1 MRLFVAVWPDA
12 LTRRTLASLPLEP
25 TTGLRLVRPEQ
36 WHVTLRFFGDVEAE
50 VVPALLAALESVAA
64 TEQPVVAQL
73 GPRTAW
79 FGRGAV
85 LQVPVTGLDRLA
97 AAVRASTSELV
108 PSRHPG
114 EPPFTGHLTLAR
126 SNRRKRPDPPA
137 RARLAGVDAACQFA
151 VTELDLVASEPGP
164 GGHRYSSLGKV
175 SLGGDRTS

>member
-1 MRLFVAVWPDA
+1 VRLFVAVWPDA

-25 TTGLRLVRPEQ
+25 TIGLRLVRPEQ
-36 WHVTLRFFGDVEAE
+36 WHVTLRFFGNVEAE
-50 VVPALLAALESVAA
+50 LVLALLASLESVAA

-73 GPRTAW
+73 GPGTAW
-79 FGRGAV
+79 FARGAV

-108 PSRHPG
+108 PSRDPD

-126 SNRRKRPDPPA
+126 SNRRKRPDPRA
-137 RARLAGVDAACQFA
+137 RAALAGVDAACQFA

-164 GGHRYSSLGKV
+164 GGHRYSSFGKV
-175 SLGGDRTS
+175 PLGGDRTS